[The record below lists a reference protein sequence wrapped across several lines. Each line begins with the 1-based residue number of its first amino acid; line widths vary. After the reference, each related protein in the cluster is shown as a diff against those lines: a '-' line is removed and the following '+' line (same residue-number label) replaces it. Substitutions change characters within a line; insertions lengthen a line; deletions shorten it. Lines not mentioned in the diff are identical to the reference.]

1 MLARELKGRYRII
14 KNLGMGGFGKTY
26 IAEDTHRPGS
36 PYCVVK
42 QLNLISKDKD
52 FLQIARRLFS
62 LEAETLEKLGRHA
75 QIPQL
80 LAYFEEEEEFYL
92 VEEFIKG
99 HCFKNELIVGKRF
112 SDFNVVNLL
121 KDILV
126 ILAFIHKQGVIHRDI
141 KPGNIIRREQ
151 NGQAVLIDF
160 GAVKQIQPHV
170 LREQGNITL
179 TTLTIAIGTA
189 DYAPLEQL
197 AGQPSFNSDIYA
209 LGIVGIQALTGVPP
223 NQLKRDPQ
231 SGAVVWRSQAQVK
244 ELAEIIDKMTHYMYT
259 ERYQSATA
267 VLEDLDKL
275 EGFNAV
281 TSTSIEPTI
290 TFPSPGKT
298 VCGNLVLSPEKY
310 SKLEEIL
317 REFVGTI
324 GPFLLQ
330 QALKQAL
337 TVKELVESLSFH
349 LAQHQRTKFE
359 NQAMAFL
366 TQPAVSKQM
375 NSEISSQPQTKG
387 RTSHTS
393 KSQHLLNDSFV
404 NRCEQELINLIGP
417 IGSFLVQKAVKSNPQ
432 SSSQEIVEILAADIP
447 NPQKA
452 AEFRY
457 RLLS

>member
-1 MLARELKGRYRII
+1 MLGRELKGRYRII

-26 IAEDTHRPGS
+26 IAEDTHRPGT

-42 QLNLISKDKD
+42 QLNLISKDKE

-80 LAYFEEEEEFYL
+80 LAYFEEDEEFHL

-99 HCFKNELIVGKRF
+99 HCFKNELIISKRL
-112 SDFNVVNLL
+112 SDFTVVNLL

-141 KPGNIIRREQ
+141 KPGNIIIREQ
-151 NGQAVLIDF
+151 DSRAVLIDF

-170 LREQGNITL
+170 LRKQGNITL

-209 LGIVGIQALTGVPP
+209 LGIVGIQALTGTPP

-231 SGAVVWRSQAQVK
+231 TGAVVWRSQAQVK
-244 ELAEIIDKMTHYMYT
+244 EDLAEIIDKMTHYMYT

-275 EGFNAV
+275 EGFKAV
-281 TSTSIEPTI
+281 TSTRIEPTI
-290 TFPSPGKT
+290 TFPSLGKT
-298 VCGNLVLSPEKY
+298 VCGNLVLSPEEH
-310 SKLEEIL
+310 SKLEELL
-317 REFVGTI
+317 REFLGTI

-349 LAQHQRTKFE
+349 LSQHQRTKFE

-366 TQPAVSKQM
+366 TQPAVSKQI
-375 NSEISSQPQTKG
+375 NLEITSQPQTRG

-393 KSQHLLNDSFV
+393 KSQVVNDSFV
-404 NRCEQELINLIGP
+404 SRCEQELINLIGP
-417 IGSFLVQKAVKSNPQ
+417 IGSFLVQKAVRSNPQ
-432 SSSQEIVEILAADIP
+432 ISSQEIVEILAADIAS
-447 NPQKA
+447 PQKA

>member
-1 MLARELKGRYRII
+1 MLGRELKGRYKII
-14 KNLGMGGFGKTY
+14 KNLGRGGFGKTY
-26 IAEDTHRPGS
+26 VAEDTHRPGA

-42 QLNLISKDKD
+42 QLNLIFKDRE

-62 LEAETLEKLGRHA
+62 LEAEILEKLGRHA

-80 LAYFEEEEEFYL
+80 LAYFEEDKEFYL

-99 HCFKNELIVGKRF
+99 HCLKNELIVGKRF
-112 SDFNVVNLL
+112 PDFTVVNLL
-121 KDILV
+121 KDILG

-141 KPGNIIRREQ
+141 KPGNIIKREQ
-151 NGQAVLIDF
+151 DGRAVLIDF

-170 LREQGNITL
+170 LKEQGSITL

-209 LGIVGIQALTGVPP
+209 LGIVSIQALTGIPP

-231 SGAVVWRSQAQVK
+231 TGAVVWRHQAQVRE

-275 EGFNAV
+275 DYANAV
-281 TSTSIEPTI
+281 TPTI
-290 TFPSPGKT
+290 IDPTTTSSLPAKT
-298 VCGNLVLSPEKY
+298 TSSNLVLSSEEY
-310 SKLEEIL
+310 SKLEELL

-330 QALKQAL
+330 QALTQAL
-337 TVKELVESLSFH
+337 TVKELVESLSVY
-349 LAQHQRTKFE
+349 LTQHQRTKFE
-359 NQAMAFL
+359 SQAMAFL
-366 TQPAVSKQM
+366 QKPAVSK
-375 NSEISSQPQTKG
+375 EITSQTPTTVL
-387 RTSHTS
+387 TSHTS
-393 KSQHLLNDSFV
+393 KSQAVNDSFLS
-404 NRCEQELINLIGP
+404 RCEQELINLIGP
-417 IGSFLVQKAVKSNPQ
+417 IGRFLVQKAMKSNPQ
-432 SSSQEIVEILAADIP
+432 ISSQEIVEILAAQIP

-452 AEFRY
+452 AEFRC